1 MELLVDTKI
10 KSYTPTELETKN
22 ISYIK
27 TRFTAMETQRK
38 NVDVN
43 WPLFQKMIDSKFIT
57 YWDERSSSV
66 VPLGSALIELYIAEA
81 RKLET
86 EFNFK
91 WENSNFKSQAK
102 ALEYAR
108 KYHYRRN
115 KIKKVF
121 IDNEYVCAWFWTSI
135 MYPTVE
141 KTYREWHDP
150 IFLVDWTY
158 TWEKKSI
165 EKIDITNKNI
175 DIRRFYIDD
184 RATSIEN
191 ANDCVLIDYISI
203 DKLMQFKWSSL
214 YKNLEYVQDSNLKI
228 DDTFYIDEDNNN
240 AKYVK
245 LCYYWNLEKDYFV
258 VIAND
263 QIIIREHYII
273 NTMNGEKA
281 LPFIIRWFWK
291 KSNSIYHRWL
301 LESAM
306 MFNSEINNLREM
318 LMDSIRRSNSQTL
331 LMWNWLS
338 FNWREFNYNNEILN
352 FTWNLNWNFQQ
363 VSWNPPNQAVFSYMD
378 RLYRDIAIYVWIDIQ
393 NIMWQPQQTAFQT
406 EVQREAMQKRVNVWL
421 ENRDLAY
428 ERFADLYKDLLQTY
442 FPYTL
447 WYNKQTWFIPEIEIE
462 WWKFDDKWQFRKMKW
477 TSIFKITPKVLRWNI
492 WIDVYTNTTAP
503 TINAVDRAQKL
514 ELINSIWQFT
524 QWYML
529 AKQAWEDIES
539 IMPFKKTLEEL
550 ANDYNITT
558 ENNIENQDLQKKKAE
573 FLQNLQNMRTWTLW
587 WQSWIPTEA
596 PSLFPNV

>member
-331 LMWNWLS
+331 LIWNWLS

-550 ANDYNITT
+550 ANDFNITT